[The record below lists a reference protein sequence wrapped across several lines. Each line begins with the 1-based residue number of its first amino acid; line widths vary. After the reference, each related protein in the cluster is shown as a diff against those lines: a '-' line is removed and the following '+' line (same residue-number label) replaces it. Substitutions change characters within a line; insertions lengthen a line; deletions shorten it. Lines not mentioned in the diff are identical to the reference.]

1 MTSHSRLQVKFLR
14 DLGFKALEPGSVE
27 TAMVLFALTFLLSM
41 SPLQQWYSQTTPN
54 LAVAGAAPPQPE
66 TLEHKGPVPASSLGA
81 CTATL
86 QLYNLRG

>member
-1 MTSHSRLQVKFLR
+1 MWAMTSHSRLQVKFLR

-54 LAVAGAAPPQPE
+54 LAVAGASLPQPE
-66 TLEHKGPVPASSLGA
+66 TLEQCIVFEPLPSQKKH
-81 CTATL
+81 T
-86 QLYNLRG
+86 